1 MAESDSSD
9 LDYNETVLDH
19 FRSPR
24 NSGDLPDANAIGEA
38 SNPAMQIRLLL
49 RIDNGR
55 IDAARFQTKG
65 CPASIATSSVA
76 TEWLTGKPLEQARA
90 MTRQDLLD
98 ALGGLPRAKHHCPA
112 LVEKALA
119 AALAQHDGTAGEP
132 SMAKSSEADPSA
144 FVELAAAI
152 PLEQLNARSDLSTTF
167 LEAAAAYIGAPGSAA
182 TIADALADVEQPWLT
197 TALLA
202 VEASLGLSDA
212 WIPLSERVT
221 TAGGL
226 TQDDAERLRAVRL
239 TRPAAGER
247 SAYRGAGL
255 VGIAV
260 RASFSDEGATVD
272 VQVALGGVSR
282 HPQRASAKLIAVA
295 AETAVQEARPA
306 GVGSLTV
313 EADLA
318 AVRAITLEA
327 LRAALL

>member
-1 MAESDSSD
+1 
-9 LDYNETVLDH
+9 
-19 FRSPR
+19 
-24 NSGDLPDANAIGEA
+24 
-38 SNPAMQIRLLL
+38 
-49 RIDNGR
+49 
-55 IDAARFQTKG
+55 
-65 CPASIATSSVA
+65 
-76 TEWLTGKPLEQARA
+76 
-90 MTRQDLLD
+90 
-98 ALGGLPRAKHHCPA
+98 
-112 LVEKALA
+112 
-119 AALAQHDGTAGEP
+119 
-132 SMAKSSEADPSA
+132 MAKSSEADPSV

-152 PLEQLNARSDLSTTF
+152 PLEKLNARSDLSTTF

-282 HPQRASAKLIAVA
+282 HPQRARQVEAALRGRRASAELIAVA